1 MEIPWARKTDT
12 ASWDAAAG
20 LTTEEYRAVKEALR
34 GRGVEG
40 SPAYGAWL
48 RTELIKLAL
57 RKQHGELSS
66 VAAAA

>member
-12 ASWDAAAG
+12 ASWEAAAG

-48 RTELIKLAL
+48 RTELIKLSL
-57 RKQHGELSS
+57 RKQHRQSPVL
-66 VAAAA
+66 AAAA